1 MKIEKLIDRGY
12 PKLILCFNGW
22 SAPLALFRQLA
33 VPADADYR
41 VVYDYHDSQFDT
53 DLGTYAEVQVYA
65 WSLGVWV
72 ASQVLLTLP
81 HVRITKSVAINGTP
95 SPLSATEGIP
105 EVAFRATLH
114 HLTLEGIRM
123 ELRGLIKFLIDGGPN
138 VPLITSLSD
147 PVLSRR
153 EGEAIN
159 PGEDFADYRLKV
171 NRYLAEHGDMTVI
184 HKLRSNL
191 PMTSLEYEELERI
204 FIEEL
209 GSEEDYR
216 RTYGSTPFG
225 LLVRKITKLD
235 HGAAMEAFA
244 ELINDET
251 LTQAQIAFVHRVVEY
266 VENNGYMEPAVLA
279 KAPFDRPVSFFRLFD
294 DGRQKR
300 LVQLIN
306 QVKANALSPVA

>member
-114 HLTLEGIRM
+114 HLTLEGIRLFNQRICASPENIAQYEAYTPRPLAEVAD
-123 ELRGLIKFLIDGGPN
+123 ELRFLYKQIKGTK
-138 VPLITSLSD
+138 VPTDFPWSQAYVSS
-147 PVLSRR
+147 P
-153 EGEAIN
+153 AI
-159 PGEDFADYRLKV
+159 
-171 NRYLAEHGDMTVI
+171 GDA
-184 HKLRSNL
+184 
-191 PMTSLEYEELERI
+191 I
-204 FIEEL
+204 F
-209 GSEEDYR
+209 
-216 RTYGSTPFG
+216 
-225 LLVRKITKLD
+225 
-235 HGAAMEAFA
+235 
-244 ELINDET
+244 
-251 LTQAQIAFVHRVVEY
+251 
-266 VENNGYMEPAVLA
+266 
-279 KAPFDRPVSFFRLFD
+279 
-294 DGRQKR
+294 
-300 LVQLIN
+300 
-306 QVKANALSPVA
+306 PVANQLRAWESHQVPVQFLQAPHCPFFQYPNLFAL